1 MLFFTYDYSV
11 ATLKRST
18 RLLEEELK
26 IYQKINEYGVEFIF
40 LTYEE
45 NLEPEV
51 NDYPEFK
58 FIPLYKGLKSQTTN
72 LFDYLNRFL
81 YRLGLNLTCLM

>member
-1 MLFFTYDYSV
+1 MSDMKIAIFLPMTILLQHWRDV
-11 ATLKRST
+11 VLK
-18 RLLEEELK
+18 ELK
-26 IYQKINEYGVEFIF
+26 IYQKINEIYGVEFIF

-58 FIPLYKGLKSQTTN
+58 FMPSTKV
-72 LFDYLNRFL
+72 
-81 YRLGLNLTCLM
+81 